1 MERYRVV
8 RRDAI
13 VERIEEALKRSGA
26 AVLESADPR
35 VAPFEFVI
43 RTPAGERLELV
54 CDAFTANKYGQQG
67 RPADEHRFQIKY
79 GSEFDRYHTIEEPNT
94 ACTRRPHAAGGRP
107 RVTLEVSRLSGF
119 ADGLSDGP

>member
-1 MERYRVV
+1 LERYRLV

-26 AVLESADPR
+26 DVPESADR
-35 VAPFEFVI
+35 RTAPFEFVI

-54 CDAFTANKYGQQG
+54 CYVFTANKYGQQG

-79 GSEFDRYHTIEEPNT
+79 GREFDRYHTIYFD
-94 ACTRRPHAAGGRP
+94 RKGQK
-107 RVTLEVSRLSGF
+107 VTLMFGVG
-119 ADGLSDGP
+119 